1 MSEHRTNNYIIPL
14 NKAWTIMMETAA
26 SITADQ
32 ATDGFRYDIVDIT
45 RQALAEY
52 ANCLHTEICKAYEA
66 GEKEDVE
73 KMSAEFLELLD
84 DMDKV
89 LGTRSEF
96 LLGRWIKN
104 AKSLATN
111 EKEMIQYEYNARN
124 LIALWG
130 NKDCTIH
137 DYACKHW
144 SGLISSFYKGR
155 WSQLFEMSAEDGFTQ
170 EKYAEHIKAW
180 EHEWEKGREIY
191 PAEPSGDEVAECL
204 RVYGK
209 YGKKVKF

>member
-1 MSEHRTNNYIIPL
+1 MS
-14 NKAWTIMMETAA
+14 K
-26 SITADQ
+26 D
-32 ATDGFRYDIVDIT
+32 
-45 RQALAEY
+45 
-52 ANCLHTEICKAYEA
+52 
-66 GEKEDVE
+66 
-73 KMSAEFLELLD
+73 FLELLD

-104 AKSLATN
+104 AKALATT
-111 EKEMIQYEYNARN
+111 EEEAIQYEYNARN

-130 NKDCTIH
+130 DKDCSIH

-144 SGLISSFYKGR
+144 SGFVSGFYKGR
-155 WSQLFEMSAEDGFTQ
+155 WNELFKMLENEGFNQ
-170 EKYAEHIKAW
+170 DEFIAHIKTW

-204 RVYGK
+204 RVFNK
-209 YGKKVKF
+209 YGSKVRR